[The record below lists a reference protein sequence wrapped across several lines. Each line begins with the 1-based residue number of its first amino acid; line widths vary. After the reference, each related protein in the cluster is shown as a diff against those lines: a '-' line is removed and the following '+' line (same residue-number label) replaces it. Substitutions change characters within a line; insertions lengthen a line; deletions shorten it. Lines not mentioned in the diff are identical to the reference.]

1 MKRLVGPLIAL
12 LVIALLVLCPAATAQ
27 DKPAAKALLLLNW
40 YVYSEHA
47 PFFLGLERGYFSQEG
62 IDLQIQE
69 GRGSV
74 PTVQAVANGTA
85 DFGYADVASAIK
97 AAAQGAPVVTTG
109 VLLQKSPMALI
120 GLTERNI
127 RSPADIRGKTV
138 AITPGDSLSLVW
150 PLLLKKMGLKE
161 EELTIVSGDAQT
173 KLNAVINGRA
183 DLMLGYLMDQ
193 NLRIEKATG
202 KPVMAIP
209 FSDFG
214 VNLISSC
221 IVVSR
226 DTLAKNPDLARHFMK
241 AATRAVQAAENDPE
255 AAVDAMLKAYPKAGE
270 RQLLIDGLKLTLPL
284 YHTEETKGQPPFAV
298 SAANFANSVSVLVE
312 YAGVNKSAASRPQDF
327 YTLQYLPK

>member
-1 MKRLVGPLIAL
+1 MRRLFFSLLAFLILSSAH
-12 LVIALLVLCPAATAQ
+12 AEDRSPT
-27 DKPAAKALLLLNW
+27 KAVLLLNW

-47 PFFLGLERGYFSQEG
+47 PFFLGLERGYFAEEG

-74 PTVQAVANGTA
+74 PTVQAVAGGSA
-85 DFGYADVASAIK
+85 DFGYADVASMIK

-120 GLTERNI
+120 GLAERNI
-127 RSPADIRGKTV
+127 RTPADMRGKTV
-138 AITPGDSLSLVW
+138 ALTPGDSLSLVW

-161 EELTIVSGDAQT
+161 DELTIVSGDPQT

-183 DLMLGYLMDQ
+183 ELMLGYLNDQ

-202 KPVMAIP
+202 KPVTTIP
-209 FSDFG
+209 YSDFG

-226 DTLAKNPDLARHFMK
+226 DMLTTNP
-241 AATRAVQAAENDPE
+241 E
-255 AAVDAMLKAYPKAGE
+255 
-270 RQLLIDGLKLTLPL
+270 
-284 YHTEETKGQPPFAV
+284 
-298 SAANFANSVSVLVE
+298 
-312 YAGVNKSAASRPQDF
+312 
-327 YTLQYLPK
+327 